1 MFADVRDQERRSMNM
16 EGGIRLIPLF
26 DLVAELAP
34 TVVLGHGPRG
44 ERRMVPILSGSFE
57 GSRLRGTVLPGGVDW
72 QIIRPDGVAE
82 IEAHYSLETNDGAVI
97 RVINKGYRH
106 GPPDVMRRLA
116 EGETVPSSE
125 YYFRAAPVFEAPL
138 GRYEWLSRSLFISTG
153 ERSANSVVLHFHEV
167 M

>member
-1 MFADVRDQERRSMNM
+1 MDSKAD
-16 EGGIRLIPLF
+16 IRLTPLF

-34 TVVLGHGPRG
+34 TNLLGHGPRG

-57 GSRLRGTVLPGGVDW
+57 GSRLRGTILPGGVDW
-72 QIIRPDGVAE
+72 QIVRPDGVTE
-82 IEAHYSLETNDGAVI
+82 IEAHYSLQTDDGVVI

-106 GPPDVMRRLA
+106 GPPDVMRRIS
-116 EGETVPSSE
+116 EGETVASFK
-125 YYFRAAPVFEAPL
+125 YYFRAAPIFDTPL

-153 ERSANSVVLHFHEV
+153 ERSANSVLLRFYEV